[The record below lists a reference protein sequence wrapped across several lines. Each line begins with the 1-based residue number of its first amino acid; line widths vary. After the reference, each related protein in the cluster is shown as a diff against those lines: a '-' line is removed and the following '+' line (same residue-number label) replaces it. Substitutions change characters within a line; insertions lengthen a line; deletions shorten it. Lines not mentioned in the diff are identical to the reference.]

1 MSGNRENRERA
12 HSPLPEEYENMPVE
26 KLKSILG
33 TEIQHAPLSVADR
46 FRRYL
51 GVGINPPRDPVAL
64 RAARREAYTKH
75 KQGIHK
81 IHNYSVGQNAATA
94 APAAAAEPI
103 NYAHYYGKSVKQLN
117 DEGSKRR
124 KFPLF
129 PITQPDLVRAARRA
143 NDLIYTQN
151 HSDYIE
157 HANERKAIKDDY
169 EKLKRQFAIQEHRYP
184 GAQFQKPYN
193 TESNYAFSAPPR
205 PGARGGK
212 SKRVKRSKT
221 CKSKRVKRSKT
232 CKNRVHKRRN

>member
-1 MSGNRENRERA
+1 MSRNQERA
-12 HSPLPEEYENMPVE
+12 HSPLPEKYDNMSVKEVE
-26 KLKSILG
+26 GILNRN
-33 TEIQHAPLSVADR
+33 IQDAPLSFADR
-46 FRRYL
+46 FRRYW
-51 GVGINPPRDPVAL
+51 GVGKNPPRDPVAL

-75 KQGIHK
+75 KQEG

-103 NYAHYYGKSVKQLN
+103 NYAHGKTAAQARQATRPK
-117 DEGSKRR
+117 GY
-124 KFPLF
+124 PLF

-184 GAQFQKPYN
+184 GAQFYPPYN
-193 TESNYAFSAPPR
+193 TESMYAVPAPPLTPSQMSYR
-205 PGARGGK
+205 RNRGGK